1 MRASGIGLLVSLA
14 LAFLCGCATR
24 MAVPEG
30 MPRAAGP
37 LEVAFV
43 EQRTQECGPSS
54 LAMVLAWSGEA
65 VDLDR
70 LVEETWAPER
80 GGALASDLV
89 AAARR
94 HGRVAVQLRGLEE
107 LQRELAAGH
116 PVLVLQNLGLS
127 WIPFWHFAVAIG
139 YDADASEIA
148 LHSGRHAGRRV
159 PLRTFE
165 YTWGRA
171 QRWGVVVTAPDE
183 LPASA
188 DPRELLE
195 ALAGLEG
202 AGQLAS
208 AERASA
214 RALERWPDDA
224 PLWVAHANA
233 LLAQQKLA
241 ESEAALRQAL
251 ARAPAFAPAH
261 NNLAH
266 VLLRLERLEEARAA
280 ARRAL
285 ELGGARPEYLD
296 TRDSIER
303 ACAAAGTCR

>member
-1 MRASGIGLLVSLA
+1 MRASAALLAALLGLAPLS
-14 LAFLCGCATR
+14 GCSTR
-24 MAVPEG
+24 MPVPEG
-30 MPRAAGP
+30 MPAKVGP
-37 LEVAFV
+37 LDVPFV
-43 EQRTQECGPSS
+43 QQRTSECGPSS
-54 LAMVLAWSGEA
+54 LAMVLAWSGPA
-65 VDLDR
+65 VDVDR
-70 LVEETWAPER
+70 LVDETWTPDR

-94 HGRVAVQLRGLEE
+94 HGRIAVQLRGLEE

-116 PVLVLQNLGLS
+116 PVLVLQNLGFN

-139 YDADASEIA
+139 YDAHARQMA
-148 LHSGRHAGRRV
+148 LHSGRYAGRRV
-159 PLRTFE
+159 ALRTFE
-165 YTWGRA
+165 YTWRRA
-171 QRWGVVVTAPDE
+171 QHWGVVVTPPDV

-188 DPRELLE
+188 DPREMLE

-202 AGQLAS
+202 AGQVSA

-224 PLWVAHANA
+224 PLWIAHANA
-233 LLAQQKLA
+233 LLAQEKLG

-251 ARAPAFAPAH
+251 MLAPALAPAH

-266 VLLRLERLEEARAA
+266 VLLRAGRLEEARSA

-285 ELGGARPEYLD
+285 ELGGPRPEYLD

-303 ACAAAGTCR
+303 ACAESGACR